1 MRNITIIAAIG
12 KNNEL
17 GKNNKL
23 IWHIK
28 EDLQFFKEKTIN
40 KSIVMG
46 INTFKSL
53 PKILPQREHIILTH
67 QDMETSSDILIF
79 HDLNSLLE
87 YINIMPEEFMI
98 IGGASIYRQFI
109 NYANQMYLT
118 AIEASDKMADT
129 YFPNFVKD
137 EWVCECLSEHE
148 ENNIQYKHLVYTRR
162 E

>member
-1 MRNITIIAAIG
+1 MSNITIIAAIG

-23 IWHIK
+23 IWHVK

-53 PKILPQREHIILTH
+53 PKILPQRKHIILTH
-67 QDMETSSDILIF
+67 QDIEISSDILIF

-87 YINIMPEEFMI
+87 YIDIMPEEFMI

-109 NYANQMYLT
+109 NYTNQMYLT
-118 AIEASDKMADT
+118 EIDASDKMADT
-129 YFPNFVKD
+129 YFPNFAKD
-137 EWVCECLSEHE
+137 EWLCKCLSEHE
-148 ENNIQYKHLVYTRR
+148 DNNIKYKHLVYTRKK
-162 E
+162 

>member
-1 MRNITIIAAIG
+1 MSNITIIAAIG

-46 INTFKSL
+46 FNTFKSL
-53 PKILPQREHIILTH
+53 PKILPQRRHIILTH
-67 QDMETSSDILIF
+67 QDIEISSDILIF
-79 HDLNSLLE
+79 HDFVSLLE
-87 YINIMPEEFMI
+87 YMDVMPEEFMI

-109 NYANQMYLT
+109 NYANKMYLT
-118 AIEASDKMADT
+118 KIEASDKMADT
-129 YFPNFVKD
+129 YFPNFAKD
-137 EWVCECLSEHE
+137 EWLCECLSEHE
-148 ENNIQYKHLVYTRR
+148 ENNIKYKHLVYTRR
-162 E
+162 K